1 MPPSLM
7 LSPQPQDAAC
17 CAASAKAP
25 PSPPPAGHQPS
36 SSLLGLPPRPTTASV
51 NPAARPAPAKSS
63 RARTQ
68 SLPTAGEQL
77 LGKDSPW
84 MQQAVDRG
92 LFRRFED
99 VSAEVARLARI
110 QSMDAFSSAAGEQAA
125 EPHPELAAV
134 QTELGRARRRSLRI
148 REDQKHM
155 IQQLEAQQDRG
166 VLKKYLAMATGSAA
180 HQKKKTEELKKQ
192 LGHHMAEA
200 VRADAELQRLE
211 RRSSSLVDDW
221 KRRSSFSTSSRSA
234 RSYSAQPEGED
245 DVVEQSESRA
255 ADDKDADDEYL
266 YFDEEED
273 MDIAERL
280 EQLEREKQR
289 LLGLLLRTL
298 RLPDAL
304 QMHTNVA
311 MYASEAQACESIKK
325 QIDRATGLYHQALQL
340 LRMAMATVV
349 SSQYSGSAREFAN
362 GPFALTVE
370 AGQLM
375 EAAAIGIQPEARRR
389 YRQFAPELQ
398 HLRLPKFPQVVSDFV
413 RRARTNFDP
422 RSALAQE
429 AVRRLPA
436 CETTMVM
443 THKLVIEKLE
453 LLDRWKRTVEED
465 QAHALDSQ
473 HRLET
478 HLQQRLAVLARSVSV

>member
-1 MPPSLM
+1 MPRLV
-7 LSPQPQDAAC
+7 LSPQPQDDTSTSM
-17 CAASAKAP
+17 AASCCSKTPASELLAK
-25 PSPPPAGHQPS
+25 PA
-36 SSLLGLPPRPTTASV
+36 LGLPPRPTTASV
-51 NPAARPAPAKSS
+51 NPVKSTATVT

-68 SLPTAGEQL
+68 SLPAVGEHF

-92 LFRRFED
+92 LFRRFEE
-99 VSAEVARLARI
+99 VSNEVSRLRRI
-110 QSMDAFSSAAGEQAA
+110 QNMDVFSSDAGDVA
-125 EPHPELAAV
+125 EPHPELAQV
-134 QTELGRARRRSLRI
+134 QTELSRARRRSVRI

-166 VLKKYLAMATGSAA
+166 VIKKYLAMATGSAGN
-180 HQKKKTEELKKQ
+180 QKRKTEELKKK

-200 VRADAELQRLE
+200 MRADADLQRLE

-221 KRRSSFSTSSRSA
+221 KRRSSFSSSRS
-234 RSYSAQPEGED
+234 YSVQPEGEEDVERREED
-245 DVVEQSESRA
+245 DVCF
-255 ADDKDADDEYL
+255 DDDDDL
-266 YFDEEED
+266 DV
-273 MDIAERL
+273 AERL

-289 LLGLLLRTL
+289 LLGLLLRAL

-311 MYASEAQACESIKK
+311 MYASEVQSCESIEK
-325 QIDRATGLYHQALQL
+325 QLDRATGLYHQALQL

-349 SSQYSGSAREFAN
+349 SSQYSGSVKDFAN

-375 EAAAIGIQPEARRR
+375 EAANIGIQPEAHRR
-389 YRQFAPELQ
+389 YRQFASELQ
-398 HLRLPKFPQVVSDFV
+398 NLRLPKFPQIVSDYV

-422 RSALAQE
+422 RSALARE

-436 CETTMVM
+436 CENTMVM
-443 THKLVIEKLE
+443 THKIVIEKLE
-453 LLDRWKRTVEED
+453 LLGRWKRTVEQD
-465 QAHALDSQ
+465 QAHAEVSQ
-473 HRLET
+473 RRLET

>member
-7 LSPQPQDAAC
+7 LSPQPQDD
-17 CAASAKAP
+17 ASTSLASGKT
-25 PSPPPAGHQPS
+25 PS
-36 SSLLGLPPRPTTASV
+36 SPLLAKPALGLPPRPTTASV
-51 NPAARPAPAKSS
+51 NPVKATAAVT

-68 SLPTAGEQL
+68 SLPSAGEQL
-77 LGKDSPW
+77 MGKDSPW

-92 LFRRFED
+92 LFRRFEE
-99 VSAEVARLARI
+99 VSNEVARLRRI
-110 QSMDAFSSAAGEQAA
+110 QNMDVFSSEAGDVA
-125 EPHPELAAV
+125 EPHPELAQV
-134 QTELGRARRRSLRI
+134 QTELSRARHRSVRI

-155 IQQLEAQQDRG
+155 IQQFEAQQDEVCSRNIWLWPRALRATRRERPRRLRRNWATTWPTLYAPTPSSRG
-166 VLKKYLAMATGSAA
+166 SSDAPVPLWTTGSAA
-180 HQKKKTEELKKQ
+180 LRSPLLRPTR
-192 LGHHMAEA
+192 G
-200 VRADAELQRLE
+200 RG
-211 RRSSSLVDDW
+211 RRGMSE
-221 KRRSSFSTSSRSA
+221 SRV
-234 RSYSAQPEGED
+234 GED
-245 DVVEQSESRA
+245 DDVYF
-255 ADDKDADDEYL
+255 DDE
-266 YFDEEED
+266 DD
-273 MDIAERL
+273 MDISERL
-280 EQLEREKQR
+280 EQLEKEKQR

-311 MYASEAQACESIKK
+311 MYASEVQSCESIKK

-349 SSQYSGSAREFAN
+349 SSQYSGSVKDFAN

-375 EAAAIGIQPEARRR
+375 EAAGIGIQPEARLR
-389 YRQFAPELQ
+389 PELQ
-398 HLRLPKFPQVVSDFV
+398 NLRLPKFPQIVSDFV

-443 THKLVIEKLE
+443 THKIVIEKLE
-453 LLDRWKRTVEED
+453 LLDRWKRAVEQD
-465 QAHALDSQ
+465 QTHAQVSQ
-473 HRLET
+473 RHLET

>member
-1 MPPSLM
+1 MV
-7 LSPQPQDAAC
+7 SPQPQDDAC
-17 CAASAKAP
+17 CVKTPLTKSE
-25 PSPPPAGHQPS
+25 
-36 SSLLGLPPRPTTASV
+36 LPTTASV
-51 NPAARPAPAKSS
+51 NPV

-68 SLPTAGEQL
+68 SLPGAERL

-92 LFRRFED
+92 LFRRFEEI
-99 VSAEVARLARI
+99 SGQVARLRRI
-110 QSMDAFSSAAGEQAA
+110 QNMDALSSEADDVA
-125 EPHPELAAV
+125 EPHPELV
-134 QTELGRARRRSLRI
+134 VLQTELSHARRRSVRN

-155 IQQLEAQQDRG
+155 IRQFEAQQDRG
-166 VLKKYLAMATGSAA
+166 VLKKYLAMATGSAT
-180 HQKKKTEELKKQ
+180 HQKRKTEELKKK

-200 VRADAELQRLE
+200 VRADAELQQLE

-221 KRRSSFSTSSRSA
+221 KRRSSFSMSSRSGPV
-234 RSYSAQPEGED
+234 QPEGEED
-245 DVVEQSESRA
+245 VEQS
-255 ADDKDADDEYL
+255 ADDDYIYFEDDDGL
-266 YFDEEED
+266 DV
-273 MDIAERL
+273 AERL

-311 MYASEAQACESIKK
+311 MYASEAQACESITK

-349 SSQYSGSAREFAN
+349 SSQYSGSAKDFAN

-375 EAAAIGIQPEARRR
+375 QAAAIGIQPEARRR
-389 YRQFAPELQ
+389 YRQFATEMQ
-398 HLRLPKFPQVVSDFV
+398 TLRLPKFPQIVSDFV

-429 AVRRLPA
+429 AARRLPM

-443 THKLVIEKLE
+443 THKIVIEKLE
-453 LLDRWKRTVEED
+453 LLDRWKHRVEQD
-465 QAHALDSQ
+465 RAHALDSQ
-473 HRLET
+473 RQLET

>member
-17 CAASAKAP
+17 CASAAAAKAP
-25 PSPPPAGHQPS
+25 PSPPPAKSGHPS
-36 SSLLGLPPRPTTASV
+36 ALGLPPRPAAASV
-51 NPAARPAPAKSS
+51 TPALAAAKSA

-68 SLPTAGEQL
+68 SLPSAREQL
-77 LGKDSPW
+77 LGKASPW

-92 LFRRFED
+92 LFRRFEE
-99 VSAEVARLARI
+99 VSAEVARLTRI
-110 QSMDAFSSAAGEQAA
+110 QKMDAVSAAAGEQVA

-148 REDQKHM
+148 REDQKLM
-155 IQQLEAQQDRG
+155 IQQFEAQQDRG
-166 VLKKYLAMATGSAA
+166 VLKKYLAMATGSAG
-180 HQKKKTEELKKQ
+180 HQKRKTEELKKK
-192 LGHHMAEA
+192 LGHHMADA

-221 KRRSSFSTSSRSA
+221 KRRSSFSMSGRSFC
-234 RSYSAQPEGED
+234 AQPEAED
-245 DVVEQSESRA
+245 DVVEHSDNNN
-255 ADDKDADDEYL
+255 DDDL
-266 YFDEEED
+266 FFDEEEELD
-273 MDIAERL
+273 VAERL

-325 QIDRATGLYHQALQL
+325 QIERATGLYHQALQL

-398 HLRLPKFPQVVSDFV
+398 NLRLPKFPQVVSDFV

-453 LLDRWKRTVEED
+453 LLDRWQRTVEQD

>member
-1 MPPSLM
+1 
-7 LSPQPQDAAC
+7 
-17 CAASAKAP
+17 
-25 PSPPPAGHQPS
+25 
-36 SSLLGLPPRPTTASV
+36 
-51 NPAARPAPAKSS
+51 
-63 RARTQ
+63 
-68 SLPTAGEQL
+68 
-77 LGKDSPW
+77 
-84 MQQAVDRG
+84 
-92 LFRRFED
+92 
-99 VSAEVARLARI
+99 
-110 QSMDAFSSAAGEQAA
+110 
-125 EPHPELAAV
+125 
-134 QTELGRARRRSLRI
+134 
-148 REDQKHM
+148 M

-180 HQKKKTEELKKQ
+180 HQKRKADELKKK

-221 KRRSSFSTSSRSA
+221 KRRSSFSMSSRSS
-234 RSYSAQPEGED
+234 RSLCVQPEAED
-245 DVVEQSESRA
+245 DVERSA
-255 ADDKDADDEYL
+255 GGDDEL
-266 YFDEEED
+266 YFVDED
-273 MDIAERL
+273 GLDVAERL

-370 AGQLM
+370 AGQLV

-398 HLRLPKFPQVVSDFV
+398 NLRLPKFPQIVSDFV

-453 LLDRWKRTVEED
+453 VLDRWKRTVEQD

-473 HRLET
+473 RRLET
-478 HLQQRLAVLARSVSV
+478 HLQQRLAVLVRSVSV

>member
-1 MPPSLM
+1 LLTSSKWRK
-7 LSPQPQDAAC
+7 SPR
-17 CAASAKAP
+17 S
-25 PSPPPAGHQPS
+25 
-36 SSLLGLPPRPTTASV
+36 TA
-51 NPAARPAPAKSS
+51 
-63 RARTQ
+63 
-68 SLPTAGEQL
+68 
-77 LGKDSPW
+77 W
-84 MQQAVDRG
+84 
-92 LFRRFED
+92 
-99 VSAEVARLARI
+99 RI
-110 QSMDAFSSAAGEQAA
+110 QSLDAFSSEAGDAA
-125 EPHPELAAV
+125 EPHPELVLV
-134 QTELGRARRRSLRI
+134 QTELGRARRRSVRI

-166 VLKKYLAMATGSAA
+166 VLSKYLAMATGSAA

-192 LGHHMAEA
+192 LGRHMADA
-200 VRADAELQRLE
+200 VRVDDELRRLE

-221 KRRSSFSTSSRSA
+221 KRRSSFSTSSRSG
-234 RSYSAQPEGED
+234 RSYVVQPEGED
-245 DVVEQSESRA
+245 DVA
-255 ADDKDADDEYL
+255 ASDEDVYFDDEDL
-266 YFDEEED
+266 DV
-273 MDIAERL
+273 AERL

-349 SSQYSGSAREFAN
+349 SSQYSGSAKEFAN

-389 YRQFAPELQ
+389 YRQFAPALQ
-398 HLRLPKFPQVVSDFV
+398 NLRLPKFPQIVSDFV

-429 AVRRLPA
+429 AARRLPA
-436 CETTMVM
+436 CEITMVL

-453 LLDRWKRTVEED
+453 LLDRWKRTD
-465 QAHALDSQ
+465 QAFALNSQ
-473 HRLET
+473 RRLET

>member
-7 LSPQPQDAAC
+7 LSPQPQDD
-17 CAASAKAP
+17 ASTSLASGKT
-25 PSPPPAGHQPS
+25 PS
-36 SSLLGLPPRPTTASV
+36 SPLLAKPALGLPPRPTTASV
-51 NPAARPAPAKSS
+51 NPVKATAAVT

-68 SLPTAGEQL
+68 SLPSAGEQL
-77 LGKDSPW
+77 MGKDSPW

-92 LFRRFED
+92 LFRRFEE
-99 VSAEVARLARI
+99 VSNEVARLRRI
-110 QSMDAFSSAAGEQAA
+110 QNMDVFSSEAGDVA
-125 EPHPELAAV
+125 EPHPELAQV
-134 QTELGRARRRSLRI
+134 QTELSRARHRSVRI

-155 IQQLEAQQDRG
+155 IQQFEAQQDRG
-166 VLKKYLAMATGSAA
+166 VLKKYLAMATGSAG
-180 HQKKKTEELKKQ
+180 HQKRKTEEIKKK
-192 LGHHMAEA
+192 LGHHMADA

-211 RRSSSLVDDW
+211 RRSSALVDDW
-221 KRRSSFSTSSRSA
+221 KRRSSFSSSRS
-234 RSYSAQPEGED
+234 YSVQPEGEE
-245 DVVEQSESRA
+245 DVGMSESRVGE
-255 ADDKDADDEYL
+255 DDDVYFDDE
-266 YFDEEED
+266 DD
-273 MDIAERL
+273 MDISERL
-280 EQLEREKQR
+280 EQLEKEKQR

-298 RLPDAL
+298 RLSDAL

-311 MYASEAQACESIKK
+311 MYASEVQSCESIKK

-349 SSQYSGSAREFAN
+349 SSQYSGSVKDFAN

-375 EAAAIGIQPEARRR
+375 EAAGIGIQPEARRR

-398 HLRLPKFPQVVSDFV
+398 NLRLPKFPQIVSDFV

-443 THKLVIEKLE
+443 THKIVIEKLE
-453 LLDRWKRTVEED
+453 LLDRWKRAVEQD
-465 QAHALDSQ
+465 QTHAQVSQ
-473 HRLET
+473 RRLET
-478 HLQQRLAVLARSVSV
+478 YLQQRLAVLARSVSV